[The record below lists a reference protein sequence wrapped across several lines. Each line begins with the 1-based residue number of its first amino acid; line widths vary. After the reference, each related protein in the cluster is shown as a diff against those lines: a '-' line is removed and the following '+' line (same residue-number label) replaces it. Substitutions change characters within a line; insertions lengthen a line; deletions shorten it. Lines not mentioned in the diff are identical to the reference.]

1 MKLFTKMNTLLGIFL
16 ISLFLTTPAMAFPPL
31 PSSFYGTVKVDAAN
45 VPDGT
50 SIQALINGK
59 VIVEAKSLTYQG
71 DSVYTLDVLGDDTD
85 TSVVDGG
92 RDGDKII
99 FTIAGQVAEQTG
111 TWRGGTNVV
120 LNLSVPRGAS
130 QNELTSTLPAAANP
144 QNGSAG
150 SAKTPTI
157 IGIVVVLLLIITLWL
172 ILARKPRGRKIPI
185 KRK

>member
-1 MKLFTKMNTLLGIFL
+1 MKFSIKMNTLLGIFL

-31 PSSFYGTVKVDAAN
+31 PSSFYGTVKVNAAS

-50 SIQALINGK
+50 LVQALINGK
-59 VIVEAKSLTYQG
+59 VYAEGKTITYQG

-111 TWRGGTNVV
+111 TWKGGTNVV
-120 LNLSVPRGAS
+120 LNLSVSGGAS
-130 QNELTSTLPAAANP
+130 QDALTSTLPAAANP
-144 QNGSAG
+144 QNGSAASG
-150 SAKTPTI
+150 NWFVV
-157 IGIVVVLLLIITLWL
+157 IGIVVVLVLIITLWL
-172 ILARKPRGRKIPI
+172 ILARKPKGRKNPI
-185 KRK
+185 KRR